1 MGIRVV
7 GPRAAMTSVRGYRSW
22 GGGAVVGIVLSTAL
36 GGKTGTT
43 SRCCVRMLSHATRK
57 RGRVCTP
64 NDRGW
69 GKAMR
74 RWRWADV
81 WRVLRQHWSTLLAVL
96 LGLSLWLALVR
107 WG

>member
-1 MGIRVV
+1 M
-7 GPRAAMTSVRGYRSW
+7 
-22 GGGAVVGIVLSTAL
+22 VGIVLSTAL

-43 SRCCVRMLSHATRK
+43 SRCCVRMLSPETRK
-57 RGRVCTP
+57 SGRVCTP
-64 NDRGW
+64 NDRGV

>member
-1 MGIRVV
+1 
-7 GPRAAMTSVRGYRSW
+7 
-22 GGGAVVGIVLSTAL
+22 
-36 GGKTGTT
+36 
-43 SRCCVRMLSHATRK
+43 MLSPETRK
-57 RGRVCTP
+57 SGRVFTP
-64 NDRGW
+64 NNRGV

>member
-1 MGIRVV
+1 M
-7 GPRAAMTSVRGYRSW
+7 
-22 GGGAVVGIVLSTAL
+22 VGIVLSTAL

-43 SRCCVRMLSHATRK
+43 SRWCLRMLSPETRK
-57 RGRVCTP
+57 SGRVCTP
-64 NDRGW
+64 NDRGV